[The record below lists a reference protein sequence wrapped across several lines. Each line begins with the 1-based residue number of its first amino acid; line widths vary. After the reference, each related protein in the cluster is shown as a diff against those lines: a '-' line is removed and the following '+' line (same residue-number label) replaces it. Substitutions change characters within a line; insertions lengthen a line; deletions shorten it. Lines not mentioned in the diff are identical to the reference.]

1 MGLPEPKIENH
12 ISGTLIIIYRNGGV
26 NGTNDTNNVG
36 NKCRKRSLLNVNDLH
51 VIHKRHLPPT
61 FTFTDLPHHHTCR
74 SAYGGFVLL
83 HLTVCDKFFH
93 GYNFVFAKQRK
104 SKRLMPAAKKF
115 CLKVLPNSKNCFQMF
130 AEVKQNTYFC
140 MRKPV
145 PAGNRAASLWEW
157 RFQTLI
163 FEDTNFTT
171 SNPTIRLGNEQR
183 LRFVRLV
190 GYNPC

>member
-1 MGLPEPKIENH
+1 
-12 ISGTLIIIYRNGGV
+12 
-26 NGTNDTNNVG
+26 
-36 NKCRKRSLLNVNDLH
+36 
-51 VIHKRHLPPT
+51 
-61 FTFTDLPHHHTCR
+61 
-74 SAYGGFVLL
+74 
-83 HLTVCDKFFH
+83 
-93 GYNFVFAKQRK
+93 
-104 SKRLMPAAKKF
+104 MPAAKKF
-115 CLKVLPNSKNCFQMF
+115 CLKALPNSKNCFQMF

-163 FEDTNFTT
+163 FEDTNFAT